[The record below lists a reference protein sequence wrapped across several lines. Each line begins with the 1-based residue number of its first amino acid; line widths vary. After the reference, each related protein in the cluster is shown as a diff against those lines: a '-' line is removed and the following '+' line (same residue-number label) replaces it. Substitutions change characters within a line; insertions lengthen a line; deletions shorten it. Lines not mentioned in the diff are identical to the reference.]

1 MKKTILTTLVVSGF
15 AVSAQAATISL
26 NFVRSSDGATAL
38 AAGDVAGV
46 SAVDNWN
53 NAPQATANNHSNLAL
68 TDDDGNPTTASATW
82 VSGGSSW
89 STAVAGT
96 GSAGNMAM
104 MTGYLDQS
112 SNGAGQIHS
121 ITITGIPYAQY
132 DVYLYHSS
140 SGGPDRTARYQAN
153 GTDIWTRN
161 LNPAN
166 TFNGFT
172 QSGYDTLAEAANLA
186 NPAGNY
192 VLWTGLSGDLT
203 MEGQGYGNNEGG
215 AGGTTVRAPIQ
226 GIQIV
231 ERIPEPGSAMLLFA
245 AGFMA
250 LGRRRR

>member
-1 MKKTILTTLVVSGF
+1 MVSGF
-15 AVSAQAATISL
+15 AVSAQAVTISL
-26 NFVRSSDGATAL
+26 NFVRSSNGATAL

-53 NAPQATANNHSNLAL
+53 NATQAGANSTTNQAL
-68 TDDDGNPTTASATW
+68 TDDAGLATTVLATW
-82 VSGGSSW
+82 TSGSASW

-96 GSAGNMAM
+96 GSASNMAM
-104 MTGYLDQS
+104 MTGYLDQGGDG
-112 SNGAGQIHS
+112 NGQIHS
-121 ITITGIPYAQY
+121 ITITGIPFAAY

-140 SGGPDRTARYQAN
+140 SGGANRTARYQAN

-161 LNPAN
+161 LDPAN

-172 QSGYDTLAEAANLA
+172 QAGYGSLADAANLA

-203 MEGQGYGNNEGG
+203 MEGQGYGDADGG
-215 AGGTTVRAPIQ
+215 AGGNTRRAPIQ

-231 ERIPEPGSAMLLFA
+231 ERVPEPGSSILLLLG
-245 AGFMA
+245 GFLA
-250 LGRRRR
+250 LGRRKRESADL